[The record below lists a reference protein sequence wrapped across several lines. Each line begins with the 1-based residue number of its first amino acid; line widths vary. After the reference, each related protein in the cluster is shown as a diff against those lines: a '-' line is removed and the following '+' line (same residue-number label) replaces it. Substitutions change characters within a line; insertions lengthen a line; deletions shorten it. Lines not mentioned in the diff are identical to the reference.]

1 MSDLAPIG
9 RPNPTE
15 LTPGIAGSFT
25 DRAAATA
32 TPTERGQDRVE
43 LSSTAQLLSKM
54 SDLPDVRQDVI
65 DRVRTEID
73 LGIYETDDK
82 IEASI
87 DALADDLL

>member
-9 RPNPTE
+9 RPSPTE
-15 LTPGIAGSFT
+15 LTPGTTGAFT
-25 DRAAATA
+25 DRPAATA
-32 TPTERGQDRVE
+32 TPAERGQDRVE

-82 IEASI
+82 IDASI